1 MKTFAA
7 LLVGCCLLGSGPAR
21 AEVIDFSK
29 TTCKHFFD
37 THTGDVSLILA
48 WLGGYSREEKDPPI
62 FDTTGF
68 AAEAKKFAA
77 YCAAHP
83 DASLTRAAEKV
94 FAD

>member
-1 MKTFAA
+1 MKTLLV
-7 LLVGCCLLGSGPAR
+7 LLVGGCLLGGGPVR

-29 TTCKHFFD
+29 ITCRQFFD
-37 THTGDVSLILA
+37 THKGDLGLILA
-48 WLGGYSREEKDPPI
+48 WLDGYSREENDPPV
-62 FDTTGF
+62 FDTNEF

-83 DASLTRAAEKV
+83 AASLMMAADEI